1 MTPRYALVT
10 GAASGIGAEFCRQ
23 LSERGWTP
31 LMVDR
36 NPCSEGSTALQ
47 LDLSAADAPDRVMQW
62 LGELGVTPELLV
74 NNAGIFD
81 FKRVDT
87 LSPARLNLYIDL
99 HMRSVTRLCLLM
111 IPAMEA
117 RGGGMILNMG
127 SLSCWTPMPGIA
139 MYSATKAYIRA
150 FSRALRLEAAT
161 RGISVT
167 VACPGGIATDLFGLP
182 PKLQKLGVSIGALYS
197 PKRFVKGALRATF
210 RHRKQYVNGLFNKII
225 IPLAAATPDW
235 LRRIIVHYLR

>member
-1 MTPRYALVT
+1 MSHRYALVT

-23 LSERGWTP
+23 LAERGWTP

-36 NPCSEGSTALQ
+36 NPCPSGAVSLKI
-47 LDLSAADAPDRVMQW
+47 DLAVADAPERVMQW
-62 LGELGVTPELLV
+62 LDELGVTPELLV

-81 FKRVDT
+81 FRRMDSMT
-87 LSPARLNLYIDL
+87 PSRLNLYIDL
-99 HMRSVTRLCLLM
+99 HMRSVTHLCMLM
-111 IPAMEA
+111 IPAMEK
-117 RGGGMILNMG
+117 RGGGMILNMS

-139 MYSATKAYIRA
+139 MYSATKAYIRC

-161 RGISVT
+161 RGVSVT

-182 PKLQKLGVSIGALYS
+182 RNLQRLGVRVGALYS

-210 RHRKQYVNGLFNKII
+210 RHRKQYVNGLFNKAI
-225 IPLAAATPDW
+225 IPLAASTPDW
-235 LRRIIVHYLR
+235 LRKIIVRYIK